1 MKLKIFFCQFPNP
14 LALRVSGI
22 QYVAQDT
29 VVCMKSKE
37 GLNIPENSTNERS
50 PFNVSMGTTMY
61 ICISYK
67 WPSLIFLSLATGRIF
82 IQTRPP
88 TQTPQSGAIP
98 QILYVREEE
107 KTIRM
112 VEDT

>member
-1 MKLKIFFCQFPNP
+1 MQE
-14 LALRVSGI
+14 
-22 QYVAQDT
+22 
-29 VVCMKSKE
+29 E
-37 GLNIPENSTNERS
+37 GLNSFDSSTDERS
-50 PFNVSMGTTMY
+50 PFNVSMGTIMY
-61 ICISYK
+61 KLQVAVSHIS
-67 WPSLIFLSLATGRIF
+67 LSLATGRVF

-112 VEDT
+112 EEYTWADIITTNKNVRYVSLGTRFIFYLNQ